1 MAVMQKKNVDVGIL
15 IDGMERGEGS
25 GLSALFN
32 VIGPKPFE
40 VVNSDHFS
48 PFFIFFIRPW

>member
-25 GLSALFN
+25 GLSALN